1 MDNFI
6 FFMPNTGGFS
16 VRWNPHPTDN
26 TPGENILCLKRIWDW
41 CCTQR
46 DCGAQLV
53 EPRMGS
59 SQRTPGEA
67 ALGCLGLLR
76 RAGAPMGM
84 AFGGAHPPGCN
95 SQISNGIVFLK
106 SRWRWGSQRFMACGD
121 PELSTTSSF
130 WRLGLHCSPNTST
143 ATSPTTQPWLFLQT
157 ETFHGTAAISRGQ
170 KGPLLTLSPNLSKEL
185 IFRAILPQQSK
196 FWFMSWGDGWAPLTR
211 ERGSFGWM
219 GSVPGGASTAGAAT
233 ISSSLGN
240 SNLPY
245 FLH

>member
-130 WRLGLHCSPNTST
+130 LETGAPLLPKHKHSHVPNHS
-143 ATSPTTQPWLFLQT
+143 AL
-157 ETFHGTAAISRGQ
+157 TFPSDRDISRHCCHFQGSER
-170 KGPLLTLSPNLSKEL
+170 SPSY
-185 IFRAILPQQSK
+185 PQ
-196 FWFMSWGDGWAPLTR
+196 P
-211 ERGSFGWM
+211 
-219 GSVPGGASTAGAAT
+219 
-233 ISSSLGN
+233 
-240 SNLPY
+240 
-245 FLH
+245 